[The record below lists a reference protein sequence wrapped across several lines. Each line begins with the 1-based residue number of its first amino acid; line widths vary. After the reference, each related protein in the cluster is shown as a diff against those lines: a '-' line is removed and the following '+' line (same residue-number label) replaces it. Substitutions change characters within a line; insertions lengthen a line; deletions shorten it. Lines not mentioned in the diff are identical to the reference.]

1 MFFLQVFTLNQTLKQ
16 FGFYS
21 TLILLKLLTSINN
34 VIYSLKKNKLKNILF
49 SSHVFVDLRFCFIII
64 KHYFNRIWLIDVEMI
79 M

>member
-34 VIYSLKKNKLKNILF
+34 VIYSLKKKKLKNILF

>member
-34 VIYSLKKNKLKNILF
+34 VIYSLKKTKLKNILF

>member
-34 VIYSLKKNKLKNILF
+34 VIYSFKKTLKNILF

-64 KHYFNRIWLIDVEMI
+64 KHNFNRIWLIDVEMI